1 MEKKSIITVK
11 ELQVS
16 YQDKTVLTDVNLHI
30 PENSRTAIV
39 GPNGAGKSTLIKAI
53 LNLVKPDKGEIK
65 IMGKSLNQV
74 SKKIAYVPQRSGV
87 NWDFPA
93 TVFDVVMMGRYA
105 HLSIGKRP
113 TEKDKEIVIE
123 ALEEMGMLEFK
134 DRQISQLSGGQKQR
148 VFLARALAQQVD
160 LYILDE
166 PLTGV
171 DTTTEEIIIK
181 KFKQLQDEGKTVVA
195 VHHNLMTLNKYFDY
209 LIVLNND
216 VKVQG
221 EMLEVNTPEN
231 LEKAYRI

>member
-93 TVFDVVMMGRYA
+93 TVFCYD
-105 HLSIGKRP
+105 GKICTSFHR
-113 TEKDKEIVIE
+113 EKT
-123 ALEEMGMLEFK
+123 
-134 DRQISQLSGGQKQR
+134 DRKR
-148 VFLARALAQQVD
+148 
-160 LYILDE
+160 
-166 PLTGV
+166 
-171 DTTTEEIIIK
+171 
-181 KFKQLQDEGKTVVA
+181 
-195 VHHNLMTLNKYFDY
+195 
-209 LIVLNND
+209 
-216 VKVQG
+216 
-221 EMLEVNTPEN
+221 
-231 LEKAYRI
+231 